1 VISALIEQTLRHY
14 GLRWPS
20 PLWQLVANYRA
31 VRRIEQLVA
40 TRIEQGRSV
49 TVETVLSTLK
59 YLPHL
64 RNAKARGYRTGMVY
78 VALATVDLN
87 IARVRTRVEAGG
99 HDVPEAKIRE
109 RWQRS
114 HDNLVSLLPLLD
126 ELLVFDNSDIP
137 PLLVAQKA
145 GGTLTVLRTD
155 RLPHLLVRLRPPA

>member
-1 VISALIEQTLRHY
+1 VPAGMGSKLHDDSWFAIGHHFVWIAALRSF
-14 GLRWPS
+14 GNP
-20 PLWQLVANYRA
+20 
-31 VRRIEQLVA
+31 
-40 TRIEQGRSV
+40 RSV
-49 TVETVLSTLK
+49 LKSAQPILPLLLRSCTSRTEST
-59 YLPHL
+59 
-64 RNAKARGYRTGMVY
+64 AVVTGASAREL